1 MSLTLDEL
9 TSLAEQ
15 VRRDHGRRLPAAAVR
30 ESHGDRELRME
41 RTKYQLETEVLPL
54 VNEERVATREPALS
68 TDDEDR
74 LVESILSSMFL
85 LPRLFGILDREPLA
99 EDVGVLGASP
109 VRVDRADGTVGFY
122 DPMVRVDR
130 ALEPVIGDV
139 AAAHHRPFNFEAPFV
154 DVQLSPRLRF
164 HGQGFDV
171 VSRPMIALRVH
182 RVLGATFDDLYRWG
196 ALTAGLRYFLGEAAP
211 RAGLSQAY
219 TGPQGS
225 GKTTFVRAV
234 GLAHDENTRMLTI
247 ETDFELGL
255 ASLGRPWTQE
265 MQARIPVV
273 ASGSGITTAD
283 LMRPALRTRAEVNII
298 GEVRGD
304 EAGPAV
310 RAASIGQG
318 TVVTVHGI
326 TAEAGLEQLVDLM
339 AIGNQM
345 PRDLARSS
353 VYKSFDL
360 VVLCAMTR
368 TRRRWVQ
375 EVVAPSMEGDRPVL
389 HTLYAPRAGTGDLRA
404 RSTPAAWP
412 DLLLARIEASW
423 PDFDLHAALDDRC
436 EPIAAPDSAT
446 VGSVVPDAAMNG
458 APR

>member
-1 MSLTLDEL
+1 
-9 TSLAEQ
+9 
-15 VRRDHGRRLPAAAVR
+15 
-30 ESHGDRELRME
+30 
-41 RTKYQLETEVLPL
+41 
-54 VNEERVATREPALS
+54 
-68 TDDEDR
+68 
-74 LVESILSSMFL
+74 
-85 LPRLFGILDREPLA
+85 
-99 EDVGVLGASP
+99 
-109 VRVDRADGTVGFY
+109 
-122 DPMVRVDR
+122 
-130 ALEPVIGDV
+130 
-139 AAAHHRPFNFEAPFV
+139 
-154 DVQLSPRLRF
+154 
-164 HGQGFDV
+164 
-171 VSRPMIALRVH
+171 MIAIRVH
-182 RVLGATFDDLYRWG
+182 RVLGATFADLFRWG

-211 RAGLSQAY
+211 KVGLSQAY
-219 TGPQGS
+219 TGAQGS

-234 GLAHDENTRMLTI
+234 GLAHDEDTRMLTI

-273 ASGSGITTAD
+273 ASGAGISPAD

-318 TVVTVHGI
+318 TIVTVHGI

-345 PRDLARSS
+345 PRELARAS

-360 VVLCAMTR
+360 VVLCAMSR
-368 TRRRWVQ
+368 SRRRWVQ

-389 HTLYAPRAGTGDLRA
+389 HTLYAPRPGAGDLRA
-404 RSTPAAWP
+404 RSTQAAWP
-412 DLLLARIEASW
+412 DLLRTRIESNW

-436 EPIAAPDSAT
+436 EPIATPNNSSRDS
-446 VGSVVPDAAMNG
+446 SVPSPAMNG
-458 APR
+458 VSP

>member
-1 MSLTLDEL
+1 MTLSTDEL
-9 TSLAEQ
+9 TTLAER

-30 ESHGDRELRME
+30 ESHGDRERRLE
-41 RTKYQLETEVLPL
+41 RTKYELETQVLPL
-54 VNEERVATREPALS
+54 VNEERVAARERALS
-68 TDDEDR
+68 PDDEDR
-74 LVESILSSMFL
+74 LVETILSSMFL
-85 LPRLFGILDREPLA
+85 LPRLLGILEREPLA
-99 EDVGVLGASP
+99 EDVVVLGSSP
-109 VRVDRADGTVGFY
+109 VRVDRADGTVGLY
-122 DPMVRVDR
+122 EPIVRADR
-130 ALEPVIGDV
+130 DLELVIADV
-139 AAAHHRPFNFEAPFV
+139 ASAHHRPFNFEAPFV

-171 VSRPMIALRVH
+171 VSRPMIAIRVH
-182 RVLGATFDDLYRWG
+182 RALGATFDDLYSWG
-196 ALTAGLRYFLGEAAP
+196 ALSAGLRYFLGDAATG
-211 RAGLSQAY
+211 AGLSQAY

-234 GLAHDENTRMLTI
+234 GLAYDESTRMLTI

-273 ASGSGITTAD
+273 ASGSGITPAD

-339 AIGNQM
+339 ALGNKM
-345 PRDLARSS
+345 PRDLARAS
-353 VYKSFDL
+353 VYKSFDV
-360 VVLCAMTR
+360 VVLCAMSR
-368 TRRRWVQ
+368 SRRRWVQ

-389 HTLYAPRAGTGDLRA
+389 HTLYAPRSGTGDLRA

-412 DLLLARIEASW
+412 DLLLARIATSW
-423 PDFDLHAALDDRC
+423 PDFDLAAALDDHC
-436 EPIAAPDSAT
+436 EPIAAPGAAET
-446 VGSVVPDAAMNG
+446 GSITSPVRLDG
-458 APR
+458 RLS